1 MAVTATATAAMGM
14 GMGTL
19 AMGMGMGIGMAVM
32 GMAMAMAVTVMG
44 MVTVITDTRMGTMG
58 IGITVIGTLAK
69 AAGGTVTGMAMASVP
84 AGCGL
89 PLATFGPATENVFR
103 GA

>member
-1 MAVTATATAAMGM
+1 MAVTVTATAAMGM
-14 GMGTL
+14 GMGMAVMVT
-19 AMGMGMGIGMAVM
+19 AVM
-32 GMAMAMAVTVMG
+32 GMAMVTAVMAMVTVMAI
-44 MVTVITDTRMGTMG
+44 TVITDTRMGTMG

-69 AAGGTVTGMAMASVP
+69 AAGGTVTGMAMALAP

-89 PLATFGPATENVFR
+89 PQATFGPATEDVFR